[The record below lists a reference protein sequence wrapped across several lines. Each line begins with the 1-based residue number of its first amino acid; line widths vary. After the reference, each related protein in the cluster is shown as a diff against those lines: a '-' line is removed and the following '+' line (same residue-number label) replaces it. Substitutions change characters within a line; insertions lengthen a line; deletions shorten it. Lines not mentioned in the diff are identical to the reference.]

1 MADIEELAR
10 VAIDCGFHIH
20 KELGPG
26 LLESVYE
33 MILAERLSRSG
44 WIVERQKLLPVEYGG
59 LSFSEGYRVYVLV
72 DGKLIIEVKSVERL
86 APVHS
91 KQLLT
96 YVRLARQPVGLLMN
110 FGGCDLSRRFAAD
123 RERPCRHHRI
133 PDRQTR
139 VVALRVFLLLRV
151 FV

>member
-10 VAIDCGFHIH
+10 VSIDFGLRIH

-33 MILAERLSRSG
+33 TILAERLRRSG
-44 WIVERQKLLPVEYGG
+44 YAVERQHLLPIAFDG
-59 LSFSEGYRVYVLV
+59 LTFAEGYRVDLLV
-72 DGKLIIEVKSVERL
+72 DGKLIIEIKSCERL

-96 YVRLARQPVGLLMN
+96 YIRLAGQPVGLLMN
-110 FGGCDLSRRFAAD
+110 FGGDTFREGLKRIVNGPAD
-123 RERPCRHHRI
+123 IVPIHGRME
-133 PDRQTR
+133 
-139 VVALRVFLLLRV
+139 
-151 FV
+151 